1 MSPTVSTL
9 VALALALGDIR
20 GEPIQ
25 LYELV
30 YWDGFVSV
38 SGDLVLSGEALAGF
52 VSGSPVQVLIRDIP
66 GGLDEVREVL
76 GQVKANFDSLRSD
89 INPRF
94 VDLDR
99 DLCVRVERRSGEAEQ
114 RAADALVVKMYALTL
129 ASVYLWGK
137 SLSDERDARAGACA
151 SAQKRGR
158 ITRQL
163 MDELKG
169 VLHGDR

>member
-1 MSPTVSTL
+1 M
-9 VALALALGDIR
+9 
-20 GEPIQ
+20 
-25 LYELV
+25 
-30 YWDGFVSV
+30 
-38 SGDLVLSGEALAGF
+38 
-52 VSGSPVQVLIRDIP
+52 
-66 GGLDEVREVL
+66 
-76 GQVKANFDSLRSD
+76 
-89 INPRF
+89 
-94 VDLDR
+94 
-99 DLCVRVERRSGEAEQ
+99 CVRVERRSGEAEQ

-137 SLSDERDARAGACA
+137 SLSDERDARAGADA